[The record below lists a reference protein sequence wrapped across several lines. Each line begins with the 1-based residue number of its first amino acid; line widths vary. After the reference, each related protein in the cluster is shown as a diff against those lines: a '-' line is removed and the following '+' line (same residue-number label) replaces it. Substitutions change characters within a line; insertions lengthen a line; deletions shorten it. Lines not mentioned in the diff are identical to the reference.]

1 MLQKAFDQISCS
13 DFEIEA
19 QESGVPYGRV
29 RDMRE
34 VFERDAAAKNILHES
49 IEGSGTQRL
58 TSVAFSIK
66 PNN

>member
-1 MLQKAFDQISCS
+1 
-13 DFEIEA
+13 
-19 QESGVPYGRV
+19 
-29 RDMRE
+29 MRE